1 MNWQV
6 PLFPEAASAI
16 APEVDL
22 LYLFLIGVS
31 VFFSV
36 GIAVAIVWFC
46 IKYRRRSED
55 EIPPHI
61 HGNNL
66 LEITWSVIPLLIAL
80 VMFFWGARVY
90 FEMRSPPADAMEIL
104 VTGKQWMWKLQHPN
118 GKREINELHLP
129 VDQAIKIT
137 MTSEDVI
144 HSFFIPAFRVKQDA
158 VPGKYTQMWF
168 TPTKIG
174 TYHLFCAEYC
184 GTEHSRMAGSI
195 HVMSPSDYEAW
206 LGGRIG
212 GAVAGGEVMTPAK
225 QGEALFGSLG
235 CVACH
240 NAQSNA
246 QGPNLVGVFG
256 TEQTLQDDTT
266 VMADENYIRESIL
279 TPQAKLLKGFLP
291 IMPTYQGMVTEP
303 QLLQILAYIK
313 SLGVP
318 TQPDSET
325 P

>member
-1 MNWQV
+1 
-6 PLFPEAASAI
+6 
-16 APEVDL
+16 
-22 LYLFLIGVS
+22 
-31 VFFSV
+31 
-36 GIAVAIVWFC
+36 
-46 IKYRRRSED
+46 
-55 EIPPHI
+55 
-61 HGNNL
+61 
-66 LEITWSVIPLLIAL
+66 
-80 VMFFWGARVY
+80 
-90 FEMRSPPADAMEIL
+90 
-104 VTGKQWMWKLQHPN
+104 
-118 GKREINELHLP
+118 
-129 VDQAIKIT
+129 
-137 MTSEDVI
+137 VI

-184 GTEHSRMAGSI
+184 GTEHSRMGGSI

-212 GAVAGGEVMTPAK
+212 GAIAGGEVMTPAK

-266 VMADENYIRESIL
+266 VMADENYVRESIL